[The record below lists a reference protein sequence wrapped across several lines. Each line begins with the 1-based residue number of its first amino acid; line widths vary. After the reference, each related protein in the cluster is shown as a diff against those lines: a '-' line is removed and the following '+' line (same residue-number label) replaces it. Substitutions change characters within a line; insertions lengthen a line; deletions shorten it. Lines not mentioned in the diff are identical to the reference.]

1 MKPYAL
7 IVSALAIGL
16 SLPAMAQQSMHRY
29 VAFFK
34 YSDTAVKSMTETPQ
48 DRAAQ
53 AAELAESFGG
63 KMEAAYWFPAGSEYD
78 GMVIWTFPDNV
89 SEEAQ
94 SLFVRATGNFT
105 RIKSLSLMTGEEF
118 KAAMEKAK
126 NVKTVT
132 LRQHQPSNN
141 AV

>member
-1 MKPYAL
+1 MKAYTL
-7 IVSALAIGL
+7 VVSALAIGL

-34 YSDTAVKSMTETPQ
+34 YSEAAVKAMTETPQ

-78 GMVIWTFPDNV
+78 GMVIWTFPDVV
-89 SEEAQ
+89 SEAAQ
-94 SLFVRATGNFT
+94 GLFVRATGNFT
-105 RIKSLSLMTGEEF
+105 RIKSISLLTGDEF

-126 NVKTVT
+126 NVKTGYT
-132 LRQHQPSNN
+132 PPTSTKQ
-141 AV
+141 